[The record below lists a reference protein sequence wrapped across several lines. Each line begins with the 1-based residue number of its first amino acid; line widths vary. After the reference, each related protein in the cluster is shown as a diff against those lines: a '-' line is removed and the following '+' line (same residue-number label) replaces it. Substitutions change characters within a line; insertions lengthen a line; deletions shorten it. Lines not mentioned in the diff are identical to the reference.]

1 METFYYEATTH
12 EGKIITG
19 TLAVT
24 NERLAIDRIQDM
36 GYYPLKVSRVVKHEN
51 VIKRLLSSIQD
62 RISTKDIMLVTYQL
76 GVLLDAGFTLDKS
89 LSILS
94 EMTEKEKLKDMMNDI
109 LSQVK
114 GGKSFSDALTKYPSA
129 FPLFYV
135 NMVKAGEAGG
145 FLENTISR
153 MAAYLENTEGLKED
167 VRTALVYPF
176 VLSIVGG
183 AAVIVLLTFVVPQFS
198 KIFSDMGRDLPLPTV
213 ILLTISHT
221 LVKFWWAIALFVIAV
236 IAIIKKYL
244 NSQEGRRTWD
254 SMKFRL
260 PLFGKLFKETAVS
273 RFARTFGTLL
283 GSGVPILN
291 ALQIVK
297 GTLGSDKIAEIISSV
312 RESVR
317 KGKGLSEPLK
327 NSDIFPPLAL
337 HMVTVGEETGR
348 LDEMLIKI
356 ADRFDLEVRITV
368 KRMLSL
374 LEPAL
379 ILAMGIIVGF
389 IVIAMLMAIFSIN
402 ELPF

>member
-51 VIKRLLSSIQD
+51 VVRRLLSSVQN
-62 RISTKDIMLVTYQL
+62 RISTKDIMLLTYQL

-94 EMTEKEKLKDMMNDI
+94 EMTEKEKLKEMMNDI

-114 GGKSFSDALTKYPSA
+114 GGKSFSDALSKYPSS

-153 MAAYLENTEGLKED
+153 MAVYLENTEGLKED
-167 VRTALVYPF
+167 VRTALIYPF
-176 VLSIVGG
+176 ILSIVGG
-183 AAVIVLLTFVVPQFS
+183 AAVVVLLTFVVPQFS

-213 ILLTISHT
+213 ILLSISHT
-221 LVKFWWAIALFVIAV
+221 LVKFWWVIALFIIAV
-236 IAIIKKYL
+236 VSIIKKYL
-244 NSQEGRRTWD
+244 KSPEGRRTWD

-356 ADRFDLEVRITV
+356 ADRFDLEVRTTV

-379 ILAMGIIVGF
+379 ILAMGIIIGF
-389 IVIAMLMAIFSIN
+389 IVIAMLLAIFSIN

>member
-36 GYYPLKVSRVVKHEN
+36 GYYPLKVSKIVKHEN
-51 VIKRLLSSIQD
+51 VVKRLLSSVQN

-94 EMTEKEKLKDMMNDI
+94 EMTEKEKLKEMMNDI

-114 GGKSFSDALTKYPSA
+114 GGKSFSDALSKYPSS

-135 NMVKAGEAGG
+135 NMIKAGEAGG
-145 FLENTISR
+145 FLENTMSR

-167 VRTALVYPF
+167 VRSALIYPF

-183 AAVIVLLTFVVPQFS
+183 TAVIVLLTFVVPQFS

-221 LVKFWWAIALFVIAV
+221 LVKFWWVIALFIIAV
-236 IAIIKKYL
+236 ISIVKKYL
-244 NSQEGRRTWD
+244 KSQEGRRTWD
-254 SMKFRL
+254 NMKFRL

-356 ADRFDLEVRITV
+356 ADRFDLEVRTTV

-379 ILAMGIIVGF
+379 ILTMGIIIGF
-389 IVIAMLMAIFSIN
+389 IVIAMLLAIFSIN

>member
-24 NERLAIDRIQDM
+24 SERLAIDRIQDM
-36 GYYPLKVSRVVKHEN
+36 GYYPLKVSRVVKREN
-51 VIKRLLSSIQD
+51 VIKRLLSSVQN

-94 EMTEKEKLKDMMNDI
+94 EMTEKEKLREMMKDI

-114 GGKSFSDALTKYPSA
+114 GGKSFSDALSKYPSA

-153 MAAYLENTEGLKED
+153 MAAYLENTEGLKEE
-167 VRTALVYPF
+167 VRSALVYPF
-176 VLSIVGG
+176 ILSIVGG

-198 KIFSDMGRDLPLPTV
+198 KIFADMGRDLPLPTV
-213 ILLTISHT
+213 ILLAISHT
-221 LVKFWWAIALFVIAV
+221 LVKFWWAIALFIVAI
-236 IAIIKKYL
+236 ISIIKKYL

-356 ADRFDLEVRITV
+356 ADRFDLEVRTTV

-379 ILAMGIIVGF
+379 ILTMGIIVGF
-389 IVIAMLMAIFSIN
+389 IVIAMLTAIFSIN

>member
-36 GYYPLKVSRVVKHEN
+36 GYYPLKVSRVVKREN
-51 VIKRLLSSIQD
+51 VVKRLLSSVQN

-94 EMTEKEKLKDMMNDI
+94 EMTEKEKLKEMMNDI

-114 GGKSFSDALTKYPSA
+114 GGRSFSDALSKYPSS
-129 FPLFYV
+129 FPMFYV

-213 ILLTISHT
+213 ILLGISHT

-236 IAIIKKYL
+236 ITIIKKYL

-379 ILAMGIIVGF
+379 ILTMGIIVGF
-389 IVIAMLMAIFSIN
+389 IVIAMLTAIFSIN

>member
-36 GYYPLKVSRVVKHEN
+36 GYYPLKVSRVVKREN
-51 VIKRLLSSIQD
+51 VVKRLLSSVQN

-94 EMTEKEKLKDMMNDI
+94 EMTEKEKLKEMMNDI

-114 GGKSFSDALTKYPSA
+114 GGRSFSDALSKYPSS
-129 FPLFYV
+129 FPMFYV

-153 MAAYLENTEGLKED
+153 MAAYLENTEGLKEE
-167 VRTALVYPF
+167 VRSALIYPF
-176 VLSIVGG
+176 ILSIVGG

-213 ILLTISHT
+213 ILLGISHT

-236 IAIIKKYL
+236 ITIIKKYL

-379 ILAMGIIVGF
+379 ILTMGIIVGF
-389 IVIAMLMAIFSIN
+389 IVIAMLTAIFSIN

>member
-12 EGKIITG
+12 EGKLVTG

-24 NERLAIDRIQDM
+24 SERLAIDRIQDM
-36 GYYPLKVSRVVKHEN
+36 GYYPLKVSRVVKREN
-51 VIKRLLSSIQD
+51 FINRLLSSVKN
-62 RISTKDIMLVTYQL
+62 RITTKDIMLVTYQI
-76 GVLLDAGFTLDKS
+76 GVLLEAGFTLDKA

-94 EMTEKEKLKDMMNDI
+94 EMSEKDKLKDMINDI

-114 GGKSFSDALTKYPSA
+114 GGKSFSDALSRYPSA

-135 NMVKAGEAGG
+135 NMIKAGEAGG
-145 FLENTISR
+145 FLESTISR
-153 MAAYLENTEGLKED
+153 MATYLENTEGLKED
-167 VRTALVYPF
+167 VRSALIYPF
-176 VLSIVGG
+176 ILVIVGG
-183 AAVIVLLTFVVPQFS
+183 TAVIVLLTFVVPQFA
-198 KIFSDMGRDLPLPTV
+198 KIFADMGRNLPLPTQ
-213 ILLTISHT
+213 ILLLISNT
-221 LVKFWWAIALFVIAV
+221 LVKFWWVIALFIAALVSVIR
-236 IAIIKKYL
+236 KYL
-244 NSQEGRRTWD
+244 SSEEGRRTWD
-254 SMKFRL
+254 GLKFRL

-297 GTLGSDKIAEIISSV
+297 GTLGSEKISEIISSV

-327 NSDIFPPLAL
+327 SSGIFPPLAL

-356 ADRFDLEVRITV
+356 ADRFDLEVRTTI

-379 ILAMGIIVGF
+379 ILTMGIIVGF
-389 IVIAMLMAIFSIN
+389 IVIAMLTAIFSIN